1 MVCTF
6 PLTVPIAQTQ
16 TAVAEWR
23 LHYSCDSIA
32 LAKGHSQLS
41 EENYAIKRQALEETS
56 EGHHQESS
64 VKV

>member
-16 TAVAEWR
+16 IAVAEWR

-41 EENYAIKRQALEETS
+41 EDNYAIKGGEHDFARYPYLKTLP
-56 EGHHQESS
+56 
-64 VKV
+64 